1 MVSPRPEQQD
11 GVGVS
16 GFPASVHTQAG
27 LPELYFPWVVRI
39 NLTVPQGC
47 LLAVVGPVGAGKSFL
62 LSALL
67 GELLKVEGS
76 VSIEVRPPCSSLP
89 RPLRCVF
96 INPSYLP
103 SQFRSL
109 STTVSLLP
117 SEHPIPYSHM
127 NYQQRGVFQGSVAY
141 VPQEAWVQNTSVVE
155 NVCFRQELDLPWLQK
170 VLEACALEPD
180 VASFPAGVHTPIGE
194 QVRSPW
200 GQMAP

>member
-11 GVGVS
+11 EVGVL

-47 LLAVVGPVGAGKSFL
+47 LLAVVGPVGAGKSSL

-89 RPLRCVF
+89 WPLRCVF
-96 INPSYLP
+96 RDPSYLP

-127 NYQQRGVFQGSVAY
+127 NYQQ
-141 VPQEAWVQNTSVVE
+141 
-155 NVCFRQELDLPWLQK
+155 
-170 VLEACALEPD
+170 
-180 VASFPAGVHTPIGE
+180 
-194 QVRSPW
+194 
-200 GQMAP
+200 